1 MKVVKLNRRFRMHK
15 EHGHTVAL
23 RFNTWGDRAREVER
37 VTKDTFGSQYTWNTD
52 DYEYWRGYFGKANT
66 GHRSFG
72 RPYWITFRNPAD
84 LTLIMMKLN
93 FR

>member
-1 MKVVKLNRRFRMHK
+1 MKVVKLNRRFTMHK
-15 EHGHTVAL
+15 EHGHQVAL
-23 RFNTWGDRAREVER
+23 RFVSWNDRAREVER
-37 VTKDTFGSQYTWNTD
+37 VTKDTFGSQYTWPSG
-52 DYEYWRGYFGKANT
+52 YESWRGYFGKTNT
-66 GHRSFG
+66 GN

>member
-15 EHGHTVAL
+15 EHGHEVAL
-23 RFNTWGDRAREVER
+23 RFSTWGDRAREVER
-37 VTKDTFGSQYTWNTD
+37 VTKDTFGTQYTWSST
-52 DYEYWRGYFGKANT
+52 YETWCGSRT
-66 GHRSFG
+66 SS

-93 FR
+93 FQ

>member
-15 EHGHTVAL
+15 EHGHAVAL
-23 RFNTWGDRAREVER
+23 RFTTWNDRAREVER
-37 VTKDTFGSQYTWNTD
+37 VTKDTFGTQYTWSST
-52 DYEYWRGYFGKANT
+52 YESWHGYFGKANSRT
-66 GHRSFG
+66 SS

-93 FR
+93 FQ

>member
-15 EHGHTVAL
+15 EHGHEVAL
-23 RFNTWGDRAREVER
+23 RFPTWNNRAREVEQ
-37 VTKDTFGSQYTWNTD
+37 VTKDTFGTQYTWSGT
-52 DYEYWRGYFGKANT
+52 YETWCGYFGKASNPMA
-66 GHRSFG
+66 G
-72 RPYWITFRNPAD
+72 RPYWITFRNHAD